1 MFGMHGVVP
10 RALWYV
16 AFLFTFCLASTFAWW
31 IAANVARTE
40 WRRLLSALACSMRIF
55 FYSICLLCIL
65 VVMRTLRWEPRDP
78 KSSLFSWIHVGGTV
92 WISIPSAWR
101 AFRDRTWRLGV
112 LVVVAWGLIVGVC
125 FALARLSP
133 DVGWW
138 FRNLLDFLKR
148 A

>member
-1 MFGMHGVVP
+1 MQGAVP

-16 AFLFTFCLASTFAWW
+16 VFLFTFCLASTFAWW

-65 VVMRTLRWEPRDP
+65 VVLRTLHWERSDP
-78 KSSLFSWIHVGGTV
+78 ESRLFSWIHIGGTI
-92 WISIPSAWR
+92 WISVPSAWR
-101 AFRDRTWRLGV
+101 AFRERSSRLLV
-112 LVVVAWGLIVGVC
+112 LVAVAWTLIAGASVV
-125 FALARLSP
+125 LAWLFPSL
-133 DVGWW
+133 GWW
-138 FRNLLDFLKR
+138 FRSLPDLLTR